1 MLDEVLKPLVEQ
13 LGSQLNS
20 DLALDAL
27 RQVVSVKGK
36 VVLPYLIPQ
45 LVQPPVN
52 TRALALL
59 SSVAG
64 EALNKHLDRIIPAL
78 TASLRGTCDQQTWEA
93 AEGVVLSVSEE
104 PGLSG
109 LIEELLKEVQEGEQ
123 QSKVAAMRLLNAL
136 CARSTAEL
144 AEHIPRLISFCTLLL
159 NDQTPELCEAGWGAL
174 DAIVKVGE
182 EIRTNQSN

>member
-1 MLDEVLKPLVEQ
+1 MLKPLVEK
-13 LGSQLNS
+13 LGSQQHS

-45 LVQPPVN
+45 LVMPPVN

-78 TASLRGTCDQQTWEA
+78 TASLQGTCDQQTWEA

-104 PGLSG
+104 PGLTG
-109 LIEELLKEVQEGEQ
+109 LIEELLAEVQEGEL
-123 QSKVAAMRLLNAL
+123 QSKVAALRLLNAL

-144 AEHIPRLISFCTLLL
+144 AEHVPRLISFCTLLL
-159 NDQTPELCEAGWGAL
+159 NDQTPELCEAGWCAL
-174 DAIVKVGE
+174 DAIVKVMY
-182 EIRTNQSN
+182 RV